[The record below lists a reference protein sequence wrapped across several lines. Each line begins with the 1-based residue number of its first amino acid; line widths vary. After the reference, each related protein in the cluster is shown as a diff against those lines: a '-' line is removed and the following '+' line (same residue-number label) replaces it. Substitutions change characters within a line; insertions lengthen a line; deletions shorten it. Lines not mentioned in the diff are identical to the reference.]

1 MVGMGVGV
9 RVGVGVAVGTG
20 VGVSVGTGVGVG
32 VGVGVELSPAIVYS
46 KKSVA
51 PVWVKV
57 WFIESWINSLV
68 ASTHGLVASA
78 RFRIFT
84 LARWMLL

>member
-32 VGVGVELSPAIVYS
+32 VGVELSPAIVYS

-57 WFIESWINSLV
+57 WFIGSWINSLV

-78 RFRIFT
+78 RFRLFT